1 MRGVLEYSLDLFDQ
15 AAAEQITARL
25 VRVLEAAAADPGQ
38 PVSAI
43 EVLEP
48 GERHTILA
56 QWNDTARPVETRTL
70 PELFEAQVAAA
81 PHAVAVVC
89 DDGELTYQELNGRA
103 NRLARLLAGRG
114 VGPETIVALALPRT
128 AELIV
133 AILAVAKA
141 GGAYLPLDPEYP
153 AQRIAYM
160 LTDATPVC
168 VISTARRSTA
178 ALPADAARLLMLDD
192 PVLGRELAGLGD
204 GDLADGDRIAA
215 LLPAHPA
222 YVIYTSGSTGQ
233 PKGVVVA
240 HAGVAGNVAWMQR
253 VHGLTVRDR
262 VLQGSRCDSDA
273 LVQELFWPLAVGAVL
288 VVARPGPGYL
298 ADAIT
303 GRGVTAVRLVPSVL
317 AEFVLD
323 PGFGL
328 CSSLARVLCS
338 GERLSGGLAAQVADV
353 LGAGVFSLYG
363 LAEASVDVAGC
374 RYERRGDGPM
384 PIGRPADNMRVYVLD
399 GRLQPVPAGVAGE
412 LYLAGIQLARGY
424 LGRAGL
430 TGERFVACPFG
441 GRGERMYRTG
451 DVVRWDPD
459 GQLVFVGRADEQVK
473 VRGFR
478 IELGEVEAVLGAHA
492 GVAQAVAVAAEDA
505 AGARRLVAYVVAAA
519 GVGGVDAQALRRY
532 AGEVLPDYMVPAAV
546 VVLDALPLTVNGKV
560 DRAALP
566 APDLTAGAVYRE
578 PRTPQEEILC
588 TIFAEVLGLERAG
601 IDDGFFDLG
610 GDSIL
615 AMRLVSRIRVVLGM
629 ELPVRAVFEA
639 PTVAG
644 VAAALDAATGVVRP
658 ALVRQDRAEGEL
670 VPASFAQQRLWFLNR
685 LEGRAPT
692 YNVLW
697 AVRLRG
703 VLDHGALGQALDD
716 VAGRHESLRTVFA
729 EVDGVAV
736 QQVRDVPAAG
746 IELKVSQAAGG
757 GLTAAVDAAAG
768 EGFDLACAEP
778 LVRVCLFEAAPGAP
792 DGLDGP
798 VPGEWVLVVVMHHAV
813 TDGWSMALFAR
824 DLSAAYAARCQG
836 RVPGW
841 AALPVQYADYAL
853 WQRELLGSPD
863 DPGSLARRQVAYW
876 AQALR
881 GAPEELALPAVRTRP
896 AVASHRG
903 GQVAV
908 GVNARVHRRLAELA
922 RESRASVFMVL
933 QAAFATL
940 LSRLGAGTDIPVGT
954 PIAGRTDEALD
965 ALVGMFVNTLVLRT
979 DLSGDPSFGEL
990 VGRVRETDLGAYM
1003 HQDIPFEQLV
1013 DVLQPAR
1020 SLARNPLFQV
1030 MLAVQNTVSATG
1042 AVSVDLPGLTV
1053 AGVPAGGGVAKF
1065 DLTLNVSEQHDGT
1078 GAAAGVRGILEYS
1091 LDLFDRAAAEQITA
1105 RLVRVLEAAADDPGQ
1120 PVSAIEV
1127 LDPGERRRVLAEWN
1141 DTARPVRIGTLP
1153 ELFEAR
1159 VAAAPARGGGG
1170 LRGDPT
1176 NLRAAKCAGEPA
1188 GAAADRAW
1196 GGPRKHRGA
1205 GAAADG

>member
-1 MRGVLEYSLDLFDQ
+1 MPRSGALV
-15 AAAEQITARL
+15 EQW
-25 VRVLEAAAADPGQ
+25 
-38 PVSAI
+38 S
-43 EVLEP
+43 
-48 GERHTILA
+48 
-56 QWNDTARPVETRTL
+56 
-70 PELFEAQVAAA
+70 
-81 PHAVAVVC
+81 
-89 DDGELTYQELNGRA
+89 
-103 NRLARLLAGRG
+103 AGRRM
-114 VGPETIVALALPRT
+114 VNAYGPTEMTVVAT
-128 AELIV
+128 
-133 AILAVAKA
+133 
-141 GGAYLPLDPEYP
+141 
-153 AQRIAYM
+153 
-160 LTDATPVC
+160 T
-168 VISTARRSTA
+168 S
-178 ALPADAARLLMLDD
+178 
-192 PVLGRELAGLGD
+192 
-204 GDLADGDRIAA
+204 GDL
-215 LLPAHPA
+215 
-222 YVIYTSGSTGQ
+222 
-233 PKGVVVA
+233 
-240 HAGVAGNVAWMQR
+240 
-253 VHGLTVRDR
+253 
-262 VLQGSRCDSDA
+262 
-273 LVQELFWPLAVGAVL
+273 
-288 VVARPGPGYL
+288 
-298 ADAIT
+298 
-303 GRGVTAVRLVPSVL
+303 
-317 AEFVLD
+317 
-323 PGFGL
+323 
-328 CSSLARVLCS
+328 S
-338 GERLSGGLAAQVADV
+338 GEA
-353 LGAGVFSLYG
+353 
-363 LAEASVDVAGC
+363 
-374 RYERRGDGPM
+374 P
-384 PIGRPADNMRVYVLD
+384 PIGRPLANTRAYVLD

-424 LGRAGL
+424 QGRAGL
-430 TGERFVACPFG
+430 TAERFVACPFG

-588 TIFAEVLGLERAG
+588 TIFADVLGLERAG

-629 ELPVRAVFEA
+629 ELPVRAVFET

-863 DPGSLARRQVAYW
+863 DPGSLASRQVAYW

-881 GAPEELALPAVRTRP
+881 GAPEELTLPAVRTRP

-1030 MLAVQNTVSATG
+1030 MLAVQNTASATG

-1078 GAAAGVRGILEYS
+1078 GAAAGVRGVLEYS
-1091 LDLFDRAAAEQITA
+1091 LDLFDQAAAEQITA

-1127 LDPGERRRVLAEWN
+1127 LDPGERRTGPGRVERHRPPGGNEDAAGVVPGSGRGHA
-1141 DTARPVRIGTLP
+1141 AR
-1153 ELFEAR
+1153 
-1159 VAAAPARGGGG
+1159 ARGA
-1170 LRGDPT
+1170 LR
-1176 NLRAAKCAGEPA
+1176 
-1188 GAAADRAW
+1188 
-1196 GGPRKHRGA
+1196 
-1205 GAAADG
+1205 